1 MVECD
6 ITLELSMS
14 RYLTRRC
21 IWLHV
26 IALLLVSSFI
36 LAAWWQYGAARAGNG
51 LSWAYTFE
59 WPAFA
64 IYVVYMWWKMIHDQR
79 TGIDRLWIARQHA
92 TADEFGTPL
101 HQIPGWA
108 LDKSLSQAVI
118 AASLHAPDLPSLSSE
133 NAGVYVPPPLGGDA
147 NLERDVISQER
158 VDATQVELYDHHSS
172 VIDANVTDVKTHIDE
187 NLMAYNRYLAELNRR
202 DVPKRWGLWRNGTRR
217 GAAEGIG
224 NPASPSDDSVPL
236 DDSVP
241 SQIELPA
248 SQQGES

>member
-1 MVECD
+1 
-6 ITLELSMS
+6 MS

-64 IYVVYMWWKMIHDQR
+64 LYVVYMWWKMIHDQR
-79 TGIDRLWIARQHA
+79 TGLDRLWLARQHA
-92 TADEFGTPL
+92 TADAFGTPL

-118 AASLHAPDLPSLSSE
+118 AASQSTADAPALSME
-133 NAGVYVPPPLGGDA
+133 GGDHPA
-147 NLERDVISQER
+147 AVGGEVHLPRHPVPHERIAGTEIER
-158 VDATQVELYDHHSS
+158 YDDHSS
-172 VIDANVTDVKTHIDE
+172 VIEANVTDVKTHIDE
-187 NLMAYNRYLAELNRR
+187 NLVAYNRYLAELSRR
-202 DVPKRWGLWRNGTRR
+202 DVPKYWGLRRHGTDRVDQHPRRSSHEEDAGRNQR
-217 GAAEGIG
+217 
-224 NPASPSDDSVPL
+224 
-236 DDSVP
+236 
-241 SQIELPA
+241 ELPEA
-248 SQQGES
+248 RPTEP

>member
-1 MVECD
+1 LSEVECD
-6 ITLELSMS
+6 ITLGSSMR

-26 IALLLVSSFI
+26 LALLLVSSFI

-64 IYVVYMWWKMIHDQR
+64 MYVVYMWWKMIHDQR

-92 TADEFGTPL
+92 KADAFGTPL

-118 AASLHAPDLPSLSSE
+118 AASLQAPDSSSLSLETS
-133 NAGVYVPPPLGGDA
+133 GTHMPPLAGAAA
-147 NLERDVISQER
+147 NLEPNGLLQER
-158 VDATQVELYDHHSS
+158 EDATHVELYDHYSS

-202 DVPKRWGLWRNGTRR
+202 DTPKRWGLWRHRTNDN
-217 GAAEGIG
+217 GAADKSG
-224 NPASPSDDSVPL
+224 NRATPL
-236 DDSVP
+236 EESAGGRL
-241 SQIELPA
+241 ELPA
-248 SQQGES
+248 SSHRES